1 MTATLRVGTRGS
13 PLALAQTDEVVGRL
27 RAIRPDLRTETVVIR
42 THGDEGYRE
51 DLGTALD
58 GKRAFTKRI
67 EDALLE
73 GRIDFAVHSLKDL
86 PTETAAGLVI
96 AAIPPREDPRDVFVA
111 RDAMTPDDL
120 GPGVRVGTSSLR
132 RRAQLLSRWPGLEII
147 DLHGNVNTRLRRLD
161 SKDFDAVVVAAAGIR
176 RLHIGDRSTHPLSPD
191 VMTPAPGQGALAV
204 EARKGDR
211 PILNL
216 LAAIDDPGTRLTT
229 EAERAISARVGGGC
243 NIPFGALATRDRGIT
258 LHAVL
263 ADPDGRRLIRS
274 EDHGDESR
282 WGEVVDS
289 VWEKLVRQ
297 GGADLV
303 AEAA

>member
-13 PLALAQTDEVVGRL
+13 PLALAQTDEVLGRL

-67 EDALLE
+67 EDALLD

-86 PTETAAGLVI
+86 PTETAAGIVI
-96 AAIPPREDPRDVFVA
+96 AAIPPREDPRDVLVG
-111 RDAMTPDDL
+111 RDAMGPNDL

-132 RRAQLLSRWPGLEII
+132 RRAQLLSCWPGLEVI
-147 DLHGNVNTRLRRLD
+147 DLHGNVSTRMRRLD
-161 SKDFDAVVVAAAGIR
+161 TRDFDAVVVAAAGIR
-176 RLHIGDRSTHPLSPD
+176 RLHIEDRSTHPLSPD

-211 PILNL
+211 PVLNL
-216 LAAIDDPGTRLTT
+216 LATIDDPRTRRAT
-229 EAERAISARVGGGC
+229 EAERAVSARVGGGC
-243 NIPFGALATRDRGIT
+243 NIPFGALATWDRGIT

-263 ADPDGRRLIRS
+263 ADSEGRRLIRS
-274 EDHGDESR
+274 EHHSDESR
-282 WGEVVDS
+282 WEEVVDS
-289 VWEKLVRQ
+289 VWEKLIRQ